1 MIRRPL
7 SSAMG
12 RFVLLLCIGVV
23 LAALGGPASSGA
35 VTATPFPTP
44 APAPGSI
51 EGYVFLDSNRDGKWN
66 SVFEPGFPSV
76 RVSVQTG
83 AATLT
88 RTGGGYGLSSLKP
101 QTYTVQVAP
110 PAGYTASG
118 TGQIVKVTSG

>member
-12 RFVLLLCIGVV
+12 RFVMLLSAGVV

-44 APAPGSI
+44 APGSI

-66 SVFEPGFPSV
+66 SVLEPGFPSV

-88 RTGGGYGLSSLKP
+88 RTGGGYGLSSLCLL
-101 QTYTVQVAP
+101 YTSDA
-110 PAGYTASG
+110 ADE
-118 TGQIVKVTSG
+118 